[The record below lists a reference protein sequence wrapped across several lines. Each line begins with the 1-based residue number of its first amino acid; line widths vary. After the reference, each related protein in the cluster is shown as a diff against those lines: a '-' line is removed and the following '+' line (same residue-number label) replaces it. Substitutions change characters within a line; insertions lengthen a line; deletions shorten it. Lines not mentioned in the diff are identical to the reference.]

1 MLRAQGNTPRDKDGW
16 PLLVFR
22 PLLERSVAGEA
33 FFGKERSDMGFER
46 VGVLG
51 NRALAHGNGGRNQN
65 GRQYQQVQE

>member
-1 MLRAQGNTPRDKDGW
+1 M
-16 PLLVFR
+16 
-22 PLLERSVAGEA
+22 AGEA